1 MSERARNL
9 AHQFEQANHELIA
22 TVERLSD
29 AQWRTKTVG
38 DGRSVGVVAHHV
50 AGSHQ
55 GLAGLVQKIASGEP
69 VPAITMD
76 MIHQGNAAHAAQHAN
91 CTKAETLALL
101 RQNGAAAVAT
111 VRGLGDPELDRSAT
125 LPMGTMSAA
134 QLIEGVLIGHVHDHH
149 GSIRQAIG
157 VRP

>member
-1 MSERARNL
+1 MSERARKL
-9 AHQFEQANHELIA
+9 AQQFEQANHGLIA

-50 AGSHQ
+50 AEGHNQ
-55 GLAGLVQKIASGEP
+55 IAGLAHLIATGQS

-91 CTKAETLALL
+91 CTKPETLALL
-101 RQNGAAAVAT
+101 RQNGAAAVAI
-111 VRGLGDPELDRSAT
+111 VRGLGETELDRSAT
-125 LPMGTMSAA
+125 LPMGTMSAE
-134 QLIEGVLIGHVHDHH
+134 QVIERILIGHIQDHH
-149 GSIRQAIG
+149 GSIRKAIG
-157 VRP
+157 A